1 MDYNLFFKVF
11 TTVNGNEQVICCDP
25 LYVIEK
31 EFELDAT
38 ELSKLGS
45 MVPGDKYRMG
55 IINFK
60 CLAKSTDDYVKSME
74 ANKKRFFKK
83 VEECRDLKAE
93 NAKMKAEIQRLK
105 ENLAHISGT
114 LQAFLIFSEE
124 LSLSS
129 DNRIVDN
136 RTGEVLSE

>member
-60 CLAKSTDDYVKSME
+60 CLAKSTEDYVKSME

-83 VEECRDLKAE
+83 VEECRDLKSE
-93 NAKMKAEIQRLK
+93 NAKMKAEVNRLK
-105 ENLAHISGT
+105 ENLAHISGIV
-114 LQAFLIFSEE
+114 QAFLIFSDE